1 MTAFIDQHR
10 GEYGVESICRQLP
23 IAPSVYYEFKARER
37 DEGRKP
43 FRFHH
48 DAYLSVEVKRVWD
61 RSKQRYGARKVWKEL
76 HREGQFVARCTVER
90 LMRRAGLQGVT
101 RGGKK
106 VTTIPDEAADRPM
119 DLVNRD
125 FTAEK
130 PNTLWVSDLTYVR
143 TRSGFVYAAFVID
156 AFARRIVGWRVAR
169 DLSANL
175 VLDALEQAL
184 YARETTGLTHHSDRG
199 SQGEF
204 NRSSQHLACGGV
216 EWVNQGSRWVKF
228 QLERAGSGRQIGR
241 YAHRCGHLDGRSHRV
256 QFSAISGD

>member
-1 MTAFIDQHR
+1 MAAFIDQRR

-76 HREGQFVARCTVER
+76 HREGKLVARCTVER

-169 DLSANL
+169 DLSSNL
-175 VLDALEQAL
+175 VLDALNQAL

-199 SQGEF
+199 SQGGF
-204 NRSSQHLACGGV
+204 KWSSQHLGCGGAR
-216 EWVNQGSRWVKF
+216 WASRGSRCLRF
-228 QLERAGSGRQIGR
+228 RLGRGASGRQIGR
-241 YAHRCGHLDGRSHRV
+241 YDRRCGHRGGRSRRV
-256 QFSAISGD
+256 RCSVSSGA